1 MGASFDFMIVSAL
14 TSLFFAVLFRVEQA
28 RGARFGG
35 GVRSV
40 FDRMLVDIR
49 AHVRDVMPPIND
61 HFFQELFYFSVHK
74 TLSFILGTI
83 RRLERMVLRVV
94 RFNRMQVVRLR
105 TRSTVGEQLPVVEKQ
120 NIEASLPVSDHLSQ
134 IAEHKKDSALTPR
147 EKQKRKEHAIS
158 GDGPF

>member
-1 MGASFDFMIVSAL
+1 MIVSAL

-40 FDRMLVDIR
+40 FDRMLFDIR